1 MIQTRPSPD
10 PNRPANC
17 QRGFTLI
24 EVVIALT
31 VFSIGLL
38 AASMMQSASIKG
50 NRSSAS
56 VSQSSN
62 WAAGKME
69 EILSTPYASI
79 VNNTAT
85 SPDGMYTMTWTVA
98 NNTPVVN
105 TMTVVITVT
114 WNTRGR
120 TLSSQFTEIISQPI

>member
-1 MIQTRPSPD
+1 MLKKNPD
-10 PNRPANC
+10 HERSANC

-56 VSQSSN
+56 ISQSSN
-62 WAAGKME
+62 WATGKME
-69 EILSTPYASI
+69 EILSSPYDSI
-79 VNNTAT
+79 VNNTVT
-85 SPDGMYTMTWTVA
+85 SPDGLYTITWAVT
-98 NNTPVVN
+98 NNAPVTN
-105 TMTVVITVT
+105 TMTVAITVT
-114 WNTRGR
+114 WNIRGR
-120 TLSSQFTEIISQPI
+120 AISSQFTEIISQPI